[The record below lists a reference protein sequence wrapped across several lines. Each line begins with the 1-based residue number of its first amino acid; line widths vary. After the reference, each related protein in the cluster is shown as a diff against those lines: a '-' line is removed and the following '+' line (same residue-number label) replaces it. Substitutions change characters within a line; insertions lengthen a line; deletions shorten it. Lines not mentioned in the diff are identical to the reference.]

1 MTSARADIL
10 KRIDQAKFGMNSAS
24 PLRTYETSTALSP
37 TELLDLLEDRI
48 LDYKATFIRTSSVG
62 LAIADIVAA
71 HNLKT
76 IVVPSALPQDWLN
89 ANLQTLVDANF
100 DADRLDQ
107 MDAVITAS
115 EIAIAVT
122 GTIILNHAKS
132 DQGRRAISLVPDTHI
147 CIVKAASV
155 VGTVVE
161 AVRLLNPREHQ
172 TWISGPSATSDIEL
186 ERVEGVHG
194 PRNLHVILDLS

>member
-1 MTSARADIL
+1 MISARADIL
-10 KRIDQAKFGMNSAS
+10 QRIDQAKFGMNPAS